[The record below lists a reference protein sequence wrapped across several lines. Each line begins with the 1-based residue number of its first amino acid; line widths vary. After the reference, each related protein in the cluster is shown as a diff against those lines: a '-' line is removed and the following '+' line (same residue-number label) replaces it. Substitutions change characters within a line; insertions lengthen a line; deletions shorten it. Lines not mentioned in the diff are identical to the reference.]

1 MLFSALELCSITDSQ
16 IKGLLSLPYGKGL
29 SIPPCF
35 MAALV
40 LATFWNHL
48 TGSVLYIACLPH
60 YNISSIQ
67 VQSLLSVSLYPLPL
81 E

>member
-1 MLFSALELCSITDSQ
+1 MLFSALELCSITYSQ
-16 IKGLLSLPYGKGL
+16 IKGLLSLRYGKGL
-29 SIPPCF
+29 SISPCF
-35 MAALV
+35 MATLV

-60 YNISSIQ
+60 YNVSSIQ